1 MPRAPEFPM
10 NRDKKAVELAEDLF
24 AGRVDRRSFV
34 RSALML
40 GMSASAVG
48 SVLAACGGEEKAA
61 PLKAD
66 APVPVPTPVGPP
78 DLGPIEKE
86 LRIYN
91 WSDYIAEDTVANFEK
106 EFGVKVIYDM
116 FESNEELVA
125 KLQAGATGYDLVC
138 PSGYAVQILMALK
151 LLEEINPKYVPNGAN
166 VNALFRKTIFDP
178 EDKYT
183 MPWQWGITGIAYRK
197 DKVVPAPD
205 SWGIFLDKKYAGKM
219 TQMDDMR
226 DAIGAWLK
234 FRGKSIN
241 SVDPV
246 ELAAAKV
253 DALEAK
259 KNLQSYVS
267 ATVKGQL
274 VAGDVVVAQLWNGD
288 TVQAKV
294 EQDQIEWVLPKEG
307 STIWCDSM
315 CIPKGA
321 PNKRAAHEFL
331 NYILRA
337 DVGAAISDF
346 TGYGSPNTLA
356 TAKLAKPVNY
366 PDAEQMKLLE
376 YQTDLGVGSTTWDQ
390 LWTEIKAG

>member
-1 MPRAPEFPM
+1 M
-10 NRDKKAVELAEDLF
+10 NREKKAIELAEDLL
-24 AGRVDRRSFV
+24 AGRVDRRAFV

-40 GMSASAVG
+40 GMSATAVG
-48 SVLAACGGEEKAA
+48 AVLEACGGGEKPAEPKVEA
-61 PLKAD
+61 
-66 APVPVPTPVGPP
+66 PTPAPAPAGPP

-91 WSDYIAEDTVANFEK
+91 WSDYIAEDTVPNFEK
-106 EFGVKVIYDM
+106 EFGVKVIYDT
-116 FESNEELVA
+116 FESNEDLVA

-138 PSGYAVQILMALK
+138 PSGYTVQVLRALN
-151 LLEEINPKYVPNGAN
+151 LLDEINPKYIPNGAN
-166 VNALFRKTIFDP
+166 VNPLFRKTVFDP

-205 SWGIFLDKKYAGKM
+205 SWAIFMDKKYAGKM

-241 SVDPV
+241 SVDPAD
-246 ELAAAKV
+246 LAAAKA
-253 DALEAK
+253 DALAAK
-259 KNLQSYVS
+259 ANLQSYVS
-267 ATVKGQL
+267 ASVKGQL

-288 TVQAKV
+288 TIQAKV
-294 EQDQIEWVLPKEG
+294 EQDQIDWVLPKEG

-331 NYILRA
+331 NYILRP
-337 DVGAAISDF
+337 DVGAAISNA

-356 TAKLAKPVNY
+356 TPKLEKPVNY

-376 YQTDLGVGSTTWDQ
+376 YQTDLGVASSVWDQ
-390 LWTEIKAG
+390 IWTEIKAG